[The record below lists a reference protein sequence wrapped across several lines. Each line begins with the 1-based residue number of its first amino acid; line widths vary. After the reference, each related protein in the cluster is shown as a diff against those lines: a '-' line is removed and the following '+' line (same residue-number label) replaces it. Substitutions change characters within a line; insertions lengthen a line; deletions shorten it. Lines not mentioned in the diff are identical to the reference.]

1 MAASDELTK
10 LAARAKQAEDRVA
23 AAHAKAR
30 EDLEHDVELSAA
42 DAKATAE
49 KLRQTAHAGKGKVSV
64 WWDNAQ
70 RTWNEHIATI
80 RENIDA
86 RRAEHDLGRAEL
98 RADVAEDDA
107 SFAIDY
113 AYAAIEE
120 AEYAVLDASL
130 ARVEADELAAVP
142 H

>member
-23 AAHAKAR
+23 AARAKAKD
-30 EDLEHDVELSAA
+30 DLEHDVELSAA

-49 KLRQTAHAGKGKVSV
+49 KLRQTAQAGKGKVSV

-80 RENIDA
+80 RENIEA
-86 RRAEHDLGRAEL
+86 RRAEHDQDKAEL
-98 RADVAEDDA
+98 RADIAEDDA
-107 SFAIDY
+107 LFAIDY